1 MPNVTK
7 TDSGDYSIDGSI
19 IPASSVNDQT
29 RAQLDAAAAA
39 STTLPA
45 AAQYNPVTGTV
56 VGAGQQTETTYV
68 DNPNSLFPGARIP
81 VTRVIAPA
89 QTLEPTPTQEN
100 YESSDPAF
108 DQANMSIA
116 PVAVAPRP
124 QHGAARVA
132 PQFGAGMPGLGG
144 SSMAVQTTIEKAPK
158 LSKSDE
164 TAIVDA
170 AKKQSDAEVKI
181 AEAKAASAAKLS
193 DLNQFEAMR
202 QGFANA
208 AAEESEK
215 ARQSE
220 ISAQQADVLQSVK
233 DLEGKKIDPNRSWKN
248 KNAGQK
254 VGSIIGLMLGTFG
267 AALTKGPNYA
277 MQMLDKE
284 SDDDIDA
291 QKQEI
296 AKTKDLIGL
305 KNNGIA
311 QLMARGAS
319 ERQAEAATRIN
330 RYEQFQTMVRAQ
342 ALKSDSEVVRAEAEK
357 AVAAIEQKKAAELA
371 NLHLATQ
378 DRVQIQMAPNAGL
391 SKQQQEYNALLV
403 GLPGG
408 GTAVASSESDAKE
421 MKTQSAAV
429 MTVQNLTNELEKFTE
444 VSGKSLSPEM
454 RIKIAGT
461 VNGLVTALG
470 AASNAGTMQQ
480 GEVDRYKKIIGNP
493 ADWTTLDST
502 VLAGA
507 RHLREM
513 AQAQFLAN
521 LEARRMLPK

>member
-45 AAQYNPVTGTV
+45 AAQYTGPASPGPTQYLEPIYLPRTDSAMGGRTLAAPSMTYQGEPMSAPGMNEPPVSAAPAATV
-56 VGAGQQTETTYV
+56 APQAQAQQRSAQQQTG
-68 DNPNSLFPGARIP
+68 L
-81 VTRVIAPA
+81 
-89 QTLEPTPTQEN
+89 Q
-100 YESSDPAF
+100 
-108 DQANMSIA
+108 
-116 PVAVAPRP
+116 
-124 QHGAARVA
+124 

-164 TAIVDA
+164 AAIVGA
-170 AKKQSDAEVKI
+170 AQKQSDAEVKI

-378 DRVQIQMAPNAGL
+378 DRVQIQMAPNAGM
-391 SKQQQEYNALLV
+391 SRQQQEYNALLV

-408 GTAVASSESDAKE
+408 GTAIASSESDAKE

>member
-1 MPNVTK
+1 MPNVTI
-7 TDSGDYSIDGSI
+7 TDSGDYSIDGSV

-29 RAQLDAAAAA
+29 RAQLDAAASA
-39 STTLPA
+39 STTLPPAARYTGPATGGATQYLEPIYLPRTDSPMGGRTLAAPSITYQGEPMSAPGMNEPPVSAAVPTVTPQAQAQQRQAMPQAGA
-45 AAQYNPVTGTV
+45 AAPQ
-56 VGAGQQTETTYV
+56 
-68 DNPNSLFPGARIP
+68 PGP
-81 VTRVIAPA
+81 
-89 QTLEPTPTQEN
+89 
-100 YESSDPAF
+100 
-108 DQANMSIA
+108 
-116 PVAVAPRP
+116 
-124 QHGAARVA
+124 
-132 PQFGAGMPGLGG
+132 GMPGLG

-158 LSKSDE
+158 LAKSDYN
-164 TAIVDA
+164 AIVKA
-170 AKKQSDAEVKI
+170 AKDQSTAEVKI
-181 AEAKAASAAKLS
+181 AEEKAAANAKMS

-208 AAEESEK
+208 AAEEAEK

-220 ISAQQADVLQSVK
+220 ISAQQADVLAYVK
-233 DLEGKKIDPNRSWKN
+233 ELQGKQLDPNRSWKN

-254 VGSIIGLMLGTFG
+254 VGAIIGLMLGTFG

-277 MQMLDKE
+277 QQMLDKE
-284 SDDDIDA
+284 TDDDIDA

-319 ERQAEAATRIN
+319 ERQAEAAFRIN
-330 RYEQFQTMVRAQ
+330 RYEQYKTMMQAE
-342 ALKSDSEVVRAEAEK
+342 ALKSDSEIVKAEA
-357 AVAAIEQKKAAELA
+357 QKSQALIDQKLAGELA

-391 SKQQQEYNALLV
+391 SRQQQEHNALMV

-408 GTAVASSESDAKE
+408 GVAVASSPDDAKE
-421 MKTQSAAV
+421 MKIQSAAV
-429 MTVQNLTNELEKFTE
+429 MTVQNLTNELEKYTA

-507 RHLREM
+507 KHLREM
-513 AQAQFLAN
+513 AQSQFLAN
-521 LEARRMLPK
+521 LESRRMLPK